1 LLPFLKKKTLA
12 GLTAIGLLPEGAC
25 VVQVERTGG
34 RAAIGGFDFQ
44 PWDDSQ
50 EKLLAR
56 LAAQHQLKQRRCT
69 TVLDATD
76 YSLLLTEAPDVP
88 ADELRSAIRWRIKD
102 LIDFHINDATL
113 DVFEVP
119 GDKAPGRARPMYAVA
134 ARSAAV
140 QKRAELF
147 ELAGIN
153 LEIIDIPEM
162 AQRNVAALL
171 PEDARGVA
179 LLSLAPDRG
188 LVTVTRQG
196 ELYLSRNLEMGVDTL
211 LGSERREDY
220 FDRIVLEVQRSLD
233 YYESQLR
240 QPPVTGLVIAPTA
253 RPVPGLVE
261 HLKANLSVAVS
272 EMDLNRLLD
281 CRAELTPA
289 QQAVCFSALGA
300 ALRQEEVAL

>member
-1 LLPFLKKKTLA
+1 MQP

-25 VVQVERTGG
+25 IVHVERNGA
-34 RAAIGGFDFQ
+34 RPSLSEFDFQ
-44 PWDDSQ
+44 LWEDSQ

-56 LAAQHQLKQRRCT
+56 LAAQHQLKQRHCT
-69 TVLDATD
+69 TVLEPTD

-88 ADELRSAIRWRIKD
+88 AEELKAAIRWRIKD

-119 GDKAPGRARPMYAVA
+119 GDKAPGRPRPMYAVA
-134 ARSAAV
+134 ARSSAI
-140 QKRAELF
+140 QKRADLF
-147 ELAGIN
+147 ELAGVN
-153 LEIIDIPEM
+153 LEIIDIPEL
-162 AQRNVAALL
+162 AQRNVAMLL

-179 LLSLAPDRG
+179 LLSLASDRG

-240 QPPVTGLVIAPTA
+240 QPPAAGLVIAPMA
-253 RPVPGLVE
+253 RQVPGLAE
-261 HLKANLSVAVS
+261 HLKVNLSLPVS
-272 EMDLNRLLD
+272 EMDFNVLLD
-281 CRAELTPA
+281 SRTEITPA
-289 QQAVCFSALGA
+289 QQAACFGVIGA
-300 ALRQEEVAL
+300 ALRYEEAAL